1 MSLSK
6 YQNGKFI
13 KSHDPGLKGPEGLK
27 KPDEPDKPDEPYFF
41 FSRVSRLSRISRLL
55 NEPDERDNQMN
66 LIFAFLSVAYIFV
79 IFFFADSSAAS
90 AVAPYNPF
98 SLLHIPLYGILT
110 VLIVFALVP
119 FNSFP
124 FSRIRAINRNESSVT
139 NSINATNARNRFLIA
154 GLISILVAL
163 ADEYHQTFIP
173 TREGSF
179 TDVLLDVAG
188 IALAILFTFRLYRM
202 QRTYIK
208 KWTHYAKTL

>member
-13 KSHDPGLKGPEGLK
+13 KSHDPGLKGPEGLN
-27 KPDEPDKPDEPYFF
+27 KPDQPDEQNND
-41 FSRVSRLSRISRLL
+41 VNGL
-55 NEPDERDNQMN
+55 NGPNELIVLNQINETNQMNQINETN

-79 IFFFADSSAAS
+79 IFFFADSSAVS
-90 AVAPYNPF
+90 AVASYNPF

-110 VLIVFALVP
+110 ILIVFALVP

-173 TREGSF
+173 TREGSL

-188 IALAILFTFRLYRM
+188 IVLAILFTFRLYRT
-202 QRTYIK
+202 QRTYVK
-208 KWTHYAKTL
+208 KWSH

>member
-13 KSHDPGLKGPEGLK
+13 KSHDPGLKGPEGLN
-27 KPDEPDKPDEPYFF
+27 KPDQPDKP
-41 FSRVSRLSRISRLL
+41 
-55 NEPDERDNQMN
+55 DNQMN

-79 IFFFADSSAAS
+79 IFFFADSSAVS

-110 VLIVFALVP
+110 ILIVFALVP

-124 FSRIRAINRNESSVT
+124 FSRIRTINRNESSVT
-139 NSINATNARNRFLIA
+139 NRINATNGHNRFLIA
-154 GLISILVAL
+154 GFISILVAL
-163 ADEYHQTFIP
+163 ADEYHQVFIP
-173 TREGSF
+173 TREGSL

-188 IALAILFTFRLYRM
+188 IVLAILFTFRLYRM
-202 QRTYIK
+202 QRTYVK
-208 KWTHYAKTL
+208 KWSH